1 MEEMKRGVDV
11 ESIIKH
17 YFSRGDQQTVSELAY
32 QIDLY
37 IHAYSKGKS
46 LPVSKVPLPNYR
58 ADFDE
63 RHGFYTKRETNR
75 RVENLSDSS
84 SEIDKI
90 LTDNAKKALS
100 VKLKEKQKKQKVLDE
115 GITNCFDNREKM
127 EVIDL
132 EDNSIDAVILN
143 SMAIANEYFQTAFGT
158 SNPYALCETVVEVPN
173 CSWDDIGGL
182 ENIKRELQE
191 GFFSM
196 VLLDVVSPFLLRLLQ
211 STAEPTSSAS
221 KDQNCLQCGL
231 VRVKPMFVK
240 FVTRPDGSAPYVLR
254 GDKRV
259 DSNGDGD
266 VSELC
271 IVLDKECLNVVEE
284 RFTLAACVKE
294 FKSLLIIQN
303 ICANEGFENL

>member
-1 MEEMKRGVDV
+1 M
-11 ESIIKH
+11 
-17 YFSRGDQQTVSELAY
+17 
-32 QIDLY
+32 
-37 IHAYSKGKS
+37 YS
-46 LPVSKVPLPNYR
+46 
-58 ADFDE
+58 
-63 RHGFYTKRETNR
+63 ETNR

-90 LTDNAKKALS
+90 LTNSAKKALS
-100 VKLKEKQKKQKVLDE
+100 VKLKERQKKHKVLDE
-115 GITNCFDNREKM
+115 GITNCFDNREKI

-158 SNPYALCETVVEVPN
+158 SNPYALRETVVEVPN

-182 ENIKRELQE
+182 ENVKRELQE

-211 STAEPTSSAS
+211 STVEPTSSAS

-240 FVTRPDGSAPYVLR
+240 YCDKARGSAPCILLFDELDSIATQR
-254 GDKRV
+254 G
-259 DSNGDGD
+259 SSSGD
-266 VSELC
+266 
-271 IVLDKECLNVVEE
+271 NV
-284 RFTLAACVKE
+284 T
-294 FKSLLIIQN
+294 
-303 ICANEGFENL
+303 